1 MRLINEDAVMEIIER
16 VTNEAVEKNQRKYLI
31 QPRIIAEIAGLPTI
45 EAEPVKQDT
54 ELSIILQDY
63 GIKDTDAL
71 RYILDQYQKIIVDI
85 TGGQMSYLT
94 YPAETVIACAD
105 DNYCKCH
112 EESMKHGRW
121 EINCD
126 GYYPYCSNC
135 KNEPQGREMTLYCP
149 NCGAK
154 MDGDSDGR

>member
-31 QPRIIAEIAGLPTI
+31 QPRIIAEIAGLPTV
-45 EAEPVKQDT
+45 EAEPV
-54 ELSIILQDY
+54 
-63 GIKDTDAL
+63 
-71 RYILDQYQKIIVDI
+71 
-85 TGGQMSYLT
+85 
-94 YPAETVIACAD
+94 
-105 DNYCKCH
+105 
-112 EESMKHGRW
+112 KHGRW

-149 NCGAK
+149 NCGAR
-154 MDGDSDGR
+154 MDGDSDA